1 MVEKNPAIKSILR
14 SFLSV
19 FLLVTGIT
27 RPAFAINGGVEGP
40 SELAARTVFIV
51 STRGSYCTG
60 TVLALDLIITAGHC
74 VQPAANYSVNLQDG
88 GSSRVI
94 AISKVVLHP
103 HFDPK
108 QFETRKPSP
117 DMAILK
123 LAESLPARY
132 QFAKIST
139 DASLPKVGDVFVLAG
154 FGFAVDGDETTLGK
168 LRSVALPAI
177 GTTGGIMVRLSSSSG
192 SSVGACTGDSGGP
205 IFREGVLAGVIG
217 WINTP
222 AGRNCGSVTG
232 ATLTGL
238 QRNWIV
244 STVRSLGAQIRD

>member
-1 MVEKNPAIKSILR
+1 MVGSNAAIKIILR
-14 SFLSV
+14 SFFSV
-19 FLLVTGIT
+19 SLWAIAIT
-27 RPAFAINGGVEGP
+27 VPAFAINGGVEGP
-40 SELAARTVFIV
+40 PELAAHTVFIV

-60 TVLALDLIITAGHC
+60 TVLANNLIITAGHC
-74 VQPAANYSVNLQDG
+74 VQPAANYAVTLRDG
-88 GSSRVI
+88 GSSRVV
-94 AISKVVLHP
+94 AISKIVLHP
-103 HFDPK
+103 HYDPK
-108 QFETRKPSP
+108 QFETLKPSP

-123 LAESLPARY
+123 IAEPLPARY
-132 QFAKIST
+132 KSAKIAT
-139 DASLPKVGDVFVLAG
+139 DVALPRVGDVFVLAG

-177 GTTGGIMVRLSSSSG
+177 GTTGGIMVRLSSG
-192 SSVGACTGDSGGP
+192 KDSSVGACTGDSGGP

-244 STVRSLGAQIRD
+244 STARSLGAQIGD